1 MIIHAGFL
9 RLIKS
14 YRGSVKV
21 DKIDFTNGGRVMG
34 KLIVVRH
41 GETDFNVEGRYTGRV
56 DVSLNKKGL
65 EQARITAAKLKD
77 MCIDIIISS
86 TLKRAKE
93 TAEIITKE
101 LKIPILEM
109 EELIEKYVGVYEGLT
124 REEAKAKYPHM
135 WEANAPEGAETL
147 EEIKERVYKALS
159 IIQWKYLHNKNVL
172 LVTHGYVSKVINR
185 FFDNSTDEE
194 FAKYVLRN
202 CDYHEYSMCLKKNLY
217 KELEALGLE
226 NNEHIA
232 LEEIRNK
239 DGIYLY
245 RVKYKDENFILKY
258 FLNHDYKREISNYSL
273 LKRLEVPTIKVF
285 GATDNSLLLE
295 DIDKSQDYRLGT
307 EEDLSNPEV
316 ARAIAKWYKKLHQR
330 GLERPIKDNERFY
343 REIDCITKENIQAM
357 KIKSNTKDNSLWNL
371 IEDNWGLFLSIIKG
385 LEETLN
391 YNDFYWTNL
400 VVRKDKKEAL
410 MFDYNFLGIGSRYND
425 IRNVTVSLSEAAKD
439 AFMDEYGGFSQKE
452 KVIDDV
458 TTPLITLISAYK
470 KDTFPKWA
478 EEAQKSI
485 NDGTLE
491 KNIRNLL
498 ELNGS

>member
-1 MIIHAGFL
+1 
-9 RLIKS
+9 
-14 YRGSVKV
+14 
-21 DKIDFTNGGRVMG
+21 MG

-41 GETDFNVEGRYTGRV
+41 GETAFNVEGRYTGRV
-56 DVSLNKKGL
+56 DVSLNIKGL
-65 EQARITAAKLKD
+65 EQARVTAAKLKD
-77 MCIDIIISS
+77 MSIDIIISS

-93 TAEIITKE
+93 TAEIISRE
-101 LKIPILEM
+101 LQVPVIEM
-109 EELIEKYVGVYEGLT
+109 EEFVEKYVGVYEGLT
-124 REEAKAKYPHM
+124 REEAKTKYPQM

-147 EEIKERVYKALS
+147 EEVKERVYKGLNT
-159 IIQWKYLHNKNVL
+159 IQCKYLHNKNVL

-185 FFDNSTDEE
+185 YFDNSTNEE

-202 CDYHEYSMCLKKNLY
+202 CDYHEYSICVKENIF
-217 KELEALGLE
+217 KELEALGLKSKE
-226 NNEHIA
+226 YIT
-232 LEEIRNK
+232 LDEIRNK

-245 RVKYKDENFILKY
+245 RVKYKDENFVLKY

-273 LKRLEVPTIKVF
+273 LKRLEVPTIKVLST
-285 GATDNSLLLE
+285 TDNSLLLE
-295 DIDKSQDYRLGT
+295 DIDKSYEYRLGR
-307 EEDLSNPEV
+307 EEDLSDPEV
-316 ARAIAKWYKKLHQR
+316 ARAIAKWYKKLHEK

-343 REIDCITKENIQAM
+343 REIDCITKENLLVV
-357 KIKSNTKDNSLWNL
+357 KNKSNTKNNSLWNL
-371 IEDNWGLFLSIIKG
+371 IEDNWNLFLSTIKG

-400 VVRKDKKEAL
+400 VVSKDKKEAL

-425 IRNVTVSLSEAAKD
+425 IRNVTVSLSEVAKN

-452 KVIDDV
+452 KVIDGV
-458 TTPLITLISAYK
+458 TSPLITLISAYK

-491 KNIRNLL
+491 KNIRKLL

>member
-1 MIIHAGFL
+1 
-9 RLIKS
+9 
-14 YRGSVKV
+14 
-21 DKIDFTNGGRVMG
+21 MG
-34 KLIVVRH
+34 KLIVIRH
-41 GETDFNVEGRYTGRV
+41 GETEFNVEGRYTGRV

-65 EQARITAAKLKD
+65 EQAKITAANLKN
-77 MCIDIIISS
+77 MYIDIIISS

-93 TAEIITKE
+93 TAEIISSE
-101 LKIPILEM
+101 LQVPIIEM
-109 EELIEKYVGVYEGLT
+109 EEFVEKYVGVYEGLT

-135 WEANAPEGAETL
+135 WEANSPKGAETL
-147 EEIKERVYKALS
+147 EEVKERVYKALNR
-159 IIQWKYLHNKNVL
+159 IQCKYLHNKNVL

-185 FFDNSTDEE
+185 YFNNSTDEE

-202 CDYHEYSMCLKKNLY
+202 CDYHEYSMCVKKNIF
-217 KELEALGLE
+217 KDLEALGLKSK
-226 NNEHIA
+226 EHIA

-258 FLNHDYKREISNYSL
+258 FLNYDYKREISNYSL

-285 GATDNSLLLE
+285 GVTDNSLLLE
-295 DIDKSQDYRLGT
+295 DINNSHEYRLGK
-307 EEDLSNPEV
+307 EEDLSDSEV

-343 REIDCITKENIQAM
+343 REIDCITREDIQVV
-357 KIKSNTKDNSLWNL
+357 KNKSNTKDNSLWNL
-371 IEDNWGLFLSIIKG
+371 IEDNWNLFLSTIKG
-385 LEETLN
+385 IEETLN

-400 VVRKDKKEAL
+400 VVSKDKKEAL

-439 AFMDEYGGFSQKE
+439 AFMDEYGDHSQRE
-452 KVIDDV
+452 KAVDDV
-458 TTPLITLISAYK
+458 TTSLITLISAYK

-478 EEAQKSI
+478 GEALKSI

-498 ELNGS
+498 ALNGS

>member
-1 MIIHAGFL
+1 
-9 RLIKS
+9 
-14 YRGSVKV
+14 
-21 DKIDFTNGGRVMG
+21 MG
-34 KLIVVRH
+34 KLIIVRH

-56 DVSLNKKGL
+56 DVSLNTKGL

-77 MCIDIIISS
+77 MSIDIIISS

-93 TAEIITKE
+93 TAEIISKE
-101 LKIPILEM
+101 LQIPVIEM

-147 EEIKERVYKALS
+147 EEVKERVYKALS

-185 FFDNSTDEE
+185 YFDNTTDEE

-202 CDYHEYSMCLKKNLY
+202 CDYHEYSMYLKENLY

-226 NNEHIA
+226 NKDHMA
-232 LEEIRNK
+232 LEEIRSQN
-239 DGIYLY
+239 GIYVY
-245 RVKYKDENFILKY
+245 RVKHKDENFVLKY

-273 LKRLEVPTIKVF
+273 LKRLEVPTIKVL

-295 DIDKSQDYRLGT
+295 DINKSHEYRLGR
-307 EEDLSNPEV
+307 EEDLSDPEV
-316 ARAIAKWYKKLHQR
+316 TRAIAKWYKKLHQR
-330 GLERPIKDNERFY
+330 GLERPIKDNDRFY
-343 REIDCITKENIQAM
+343 REIDCISKANIQVV
-357 KIKSNTKDNSLWNL
+357 KNKSNTKDNSLWNL
-371 IEDNWGLFLSIIKG
+371 IEDNWSLFLSIVTG

-400 VVRKDKKEAL
+400 VVSKDKKEAL
-410 MFDYNFLGIGSRYND
+410 MFDYNFLGVGSRYND
-425 IRNVTVSLSEAAKD
+425 IRNVTVSLSEVARE
-439 AFMDEYGGFSQKE
+439 AFMDEYGGFNQKE
-452 KVIDDV
+452 KAVDDV
-458 TTPLITLISAYK
+458 TTPLVTLISAYK

-498 ELNGS
+498 ELKG

>member
-1 MIIHAGFL
+1 
-9 RLIKS
+9 
-14 YRGSVKV
+14 
-21 DKIDFTNGGRVMG
+21 MG

-41 GETDFNVEGRYTGRV
+41 GETEFNVEGRYTGRV

-65 EQARITAAKLKD
+65 EQAKITAAKLKD
-77 MCIDIIISS
+77 MSIDIIISS

-93 TAEIITKE
+93 TAEIISRE
-101 LKIPILEM
+101 LQVPIIEM
-109 EELIEKYVGVYEGLT
+109 EEFVEKYVGVYEGLT

-135 WEANAPEGAETL
+135 WEANSPKGAETL
-147 EEIKERVYKALS
+147 EEVKERVHKALNR
-159 IIQWKYLHNKNVL
+159 IQCKYLHNKNVL

-185 FFDNSTDEE
+185 YFNNSTDEE

-202 CDYHEYSMCLKKNLY
+202 CDYHEYSMCLKENLY
-217 KELEALGLE
+217 KELEVLGLE
-226 NNEHIA
+226 NKECIA

-245 RVKYKDENFILKY
+245 KVRYKNENFVLKY
-258 FLNHDYKREISNYSL
+258 FLNHDYKREISNYDL
-273 LKRLEVPTIKVF
+273 LKHLEVPTIKVL
-285 GATDNSLLLE
+285 GGTANSILLE
-295 DIDKSQDYRLGT
+295 DIDKSQDYRLGR
-307 EEDLSNPEV
+307 EEDLSDSEV
-316 ARAIAKWYKKLHQR
+316 ARAIAKWYKKLHEK

-343 REIDCITKENIQAM
+343 REIDCITREDIQVV
-357 KIKSNTKDNSLWNL
+357 KNKSNTKDNSLWNL
-371 IEDNWGLFLSIIKG
+371 MEDNWNLFLSIIKG
-385 LEETLN
+385 LEETIN

-410 MFDYNFLGIGSRYND
+410 MFDYNFLGVGTRYND

-439 AFMDEYGGFSQKE
+439 AFMDEYGGYSQRE
-452 KVIDDV
+452 KAVDDV

-478 EEAQKSI
+478 GEALKSI